1 MSVPGST
8 PRGQI
13 PAIKNKKTGR
23 GEEGEGRGE
32 SESIAAGTAKKS
44 QGPGQESPARSFPT
58 GIHGS
63 TSRFQRTESRR
74 QRGGSLRVFT
84 RGRSS
89 RSRFPGRFWPL
100 IATSPLPLS
109 APAAIASLPAARGA
123 ASQPDREGLGGTAD
137 DKARAEEAAG
147 SQRAPPGSSCPLGR
161 PGHHA
166 DAEPRI
172 PSRVRE
178 RVWLLLPPPPAA
190 LQRIR
195 AAGRGIRALLVQLP
209 RAVVGWERRGH
220 GVTCGGV
227 TRGPG
232 RGHRRGC
239 GCRAAPWGRL
249 PPNPAHGP
257 RAAGRRKRD
266 RAQR

>member
-1 MSVPGST
+1 M
-8 PRGQI
+8 
-13 PAIKNKKTGR
+13 
-23 GEEGEGRGE
+23 
-32 SESIAAGTAKKS
+32 
-44 QGPGQESPARSFPT
+44 
-58 GIHGS
+58 
-63 TSRFQRTESRR
+63 
-74 QRGGSLRVFT
+74 FT

-195 AAGRGIRALLVQLP
+195 AAGRGIRALLVQLS

-220 GVTCGGV
+220 GVTCGGAAAAELRLGAGCLQTQPTAPV
-227 TRGPG
+227 LLAGGKGTEPGVVPRNVAFRKPLRVCRRRTGCDTSSVLGSRGFG
-232 RGHRRGC
+232 SF
-239 GCRAAPWGRL
+239 AAPS
-249 PPNPAHGP
+249 PPPDS
-257 RAAGRRKRD
+257 RI
-266 RAQR
+266 

>member
-23 GEEGEGRGE
+23 GGRGE

-63 TSRFQRTESRR
+63 TGRFQRTESRR

-147 SQRAPPGSSCPLGR
+147 SQQAPPGSSCPLGR

-178 RVWLLLPPPPAA
+178 RVWLLL
-190 LQRIR
+190 L
-195 AAGRGIRALLVQLP
+195 LP
-209 RAVVGWERRGH
+209 RQRCSRLGRL
-220 GVTCGGV
+220 GGESG
-227 TRGPG
+227 RSLCNFPG
-232 RGHRRGC
+232 RL
-239 GCRAAPWGRL
+239 W
-249 PPNPAHGP
+249 
-257 RAAGRRKRD
+257 AGSSEGTV
-266 RAQR
+266 